1 MPVRALAY
9 YPRPGEPGSGVAVRV
24 VHGGRVIEV
33 TWSQIDTWSGDPGNE
48 QKLETARGWLQDQL
62 DVRTRRTRLPQ
73 NDPDRS
79 IDPALP
85 HLFWDGQ
92 DLVGREVTVERVVYD
107 PAADAYWI
115 ELRSTRSPE

>member
-1 MPVRALAY
+1 
-9 YPRPGEPGSGVAVRV
+9 VAVRV